1 MYDKLAIA
9 TTLFVVGQLITW
21 FNSYS
26 QFVWVWARENTLLIA
41 ILTAIPSALCFI
53 YGLRFAYDFFQSGWA
68 PRFYI
73 FALSFLVMPV
83 LFWYFMG
90 EAFFTLKNIIS
101 VILAMTIIYIQMR
114 FK

>member
-9 TTLFVVGQLITW
+9 TVLFIVGQGITW
-21 FNSYS
+21 FSSYS
-26 QFVWVWARENTLLIA
+26 QFVWTWAKDNTMA
-41 ILTAIPSALCFI
+41 IVFTTSIPSALCFI
-53 YGLRFAYDFFQSGWA
+53 YGLRYAYEYFQSGWA

-73 FALSFLVMPV
+73 FALSFMVMPF

-90 EAFFTLKNIIS
+90 EKFFTTKNMLS
-101 VILAMTIIYIQMR
+101 VMFAMAIIYIQMR